1 MIELDFIK
9 IDQNKVDKI
18 KEKSIDRIYQNE
30 EMRIF
35 IDENKLSREFVF
47 SHMADF
53 LKVLEDKKICKNCKG
68 LNDCPKKGY
77 YFDLQIDKKRNQS
90 NIIYLQ
96 CKLIQK
102 RAKIK
107 EKFIICDV
115 DTANFDY
122 DLKDCTA
129 FFKEDRKL
137 VLSNMAKII
146 KENLNSGLYVYGEK
160 GIGKS
165 FIMTIFA
172 KHLVSRRKGHFVYVD
187 ARNLIPSMIEL
198 SFKDKDAFLDDLDLL
213 KTVDYLFIDNLGE
226 EEKNDFSK
234 ESIIYEVLKERKDNN
249 LPTYITS
256 IYSLK
261 DLFGAY
267 RTPKSGNF
275 KTKDIVSFIES
286 TSTII
291 NIQTSSKIASGI
303 FKK

>member
-1 MIELDFIK
+1 MKIIETGDVLQIK
-9 IDQNKVDKI
+9 SDNLKTHDKLPVGFYSI
-18 KEKSIDRIYQNE
+18 RCGQFTGFYLEKHAPIEVNE
-30 EMRIF
+30 EKIYGVHEEKIEKVFKTFKIF
-35 IDENKLSREFVF
+35 SRNLGVILS
-47 SHMADF
+47 
-53 LKVLEDKKICKNCKG
+53 
-68 LNDCPKKGY
+68 
-77 YFDLQIDKKRNQS
+77 
-90 NIIYLQ
+90 
-96 CKLIQK
+96 
-102 RAKIK
+102 
-107 EKFIICDV
+107 
-115 DTANFDY
+115 
-122 DLKDCTA
+122 
-129 FFKEDRKL
+129 
-137 VLSNMAKII
+137 
-146 KENLNSGLYVYGEK
+146 GEK